1 MTAAGPRM
9 NEARV
14 MTVPMNAPEDV
25 SAVARLF
32 DDGVVDPAHVVALI
46 AQTEGDGHAR
56 GYAATCLQLLFAER
70 LGLTR
75 AAIFDRIPMLMIG
88 GTAGLMSPHITLF
101 VNIPGQASVPGGPK
115 RLAIGVTST
124 RALLPEE
131 YGTPTHVA
139 LVAEAVRA
147 AMAQAGIESPDDVAC
162 VEMKCPQMTATRAQ
176 DAASRGAA
184 TVHPSAAAA
193 SSMSRG
199 ASALGC
205 AVALGEVSAEAITQ
219 AAIAGRPDLFT
230 QRGSASSGNEQVA
243 VRVVVI
249 GNVAGAPGFHVAARG
264 VMAHQLDLAG
274 ARAAFT
280 AAGLRLVDGMVV
292 AEDRPRLAAAFVN
305 AGADSVG
312 DWQGRRHTMLSD
324 MLAGFSG
331 HVAKAVAHA
340 AIAGIA
346 QETLVLGNAGAEHQ
360 GAPGSNLVCVIAR
373 GA

>member
-1 MTAAGPRM
+1 
-9 NEARV
+9 

-75 AAIFDRIPMLMIG
+75 AQVFDRIPMLMIG

-162 VEMKCPQMTATRAQ
+162 VEMKCPQMTAARAQ

-249 GNVAGAPGFHVAARG
+249 GNVAGAPGGYVAARG
-264 VMAHQLDLAG
+264 VMAHQLDLTG
-274 ARAAFT
+274 ARAAFA
-280 AAGLRLVDGMVV
+280 AAGLRLEDGVVV